1 VSYKPLVASSILAGA
16 TEWEDS
22 FCDTWD
28 GVLLVRI
35 PPTRPSLCSAM
46 VAQLT
51 FNQWVVGSNPTGGI
65 MDIDIRDECVAL
77 SFAENPV

>member
-1 VSYKPLVASSILAGA
+1 VILR
-16 TEWEDS
+16 
-22 FCDTWD
+22 D

-77 SFAENPV
+77 SFARIWFRIRHGSGGPYGFYGLR